1 MLATTSTTKERFS
14 VTTATLPLIQ
24 QSDPPK
30 ISYLLTVGSD
40 AKTVKGEKLG
50 FLTGIQ
56 YLAPSTVSGIVN
68 LCPKASEGCQIA
80 CLNTAGRAAFDTQ
93 IEIAR
98 INKTIWFVRYKPQYW
113 QKLVANIK
121 SLIRK
126 ADREGLIPV
135 IRLNGT
141 SDNLYER
148 ITIKGTEFD
157 GLTIFEAFPEV
168 QFYDYSK
175 YTYSERPNLPDNYH
189 LTYSFSEDTTPEI
202 LADNLDNGRN
212 VAIVFNVCKL
222 GNKGKCHTKC
232 KCELPQSWNGYKVI
246 SGDDSDIRFLDD
258 QGVIVGLHAKGDA
271 RTDDSG
277 FVVKAVK

>member
-1 MLATTSTTKERFS
+1 M
-14 VTTATLPLIQ
+14 TTATLPLIQ

-40 AKTVKGEKLG
+40 AKTVKGEKLV

-80 CLNTAGRAAFDTQ
+80 CLNTAGRAAFDTH

-113 QKLVANIK
+113 AKLVANIK

-126 ADREGLIPV
+126 AEKLGLTPV

-141 SDNLYER
+141 SDILWER
-148 ITIKGTEFD
+148 ARIKGTEFD
-157 GLTIFEAFPEV
+157 GLTIFEAFPEI
-168 QFYDYSK
+168 QFYDYTK
-175 YTYSERPNLPDNYH
+175 YTYSERSENLPNNYH

-232 KCELPQSWNGYKVI
+232 KCALPETWNGYKVI

-277 FVVKAVK
+277 FVVKA

>member
-1 MLATTSTTKERFS
+1 M
-14 VTTATLPLIQ
+14 TTATLPLIQ
-24 QSDPPK
+24 QSPPN

-68 LCPKASEGCQIA
+68 LCPKASEGCKIA

-113 QKLVANIK
+113 AKLVSNIK

-157 GLTIFEAFPEV
+157 GLTIFEAFPEI
-168 QFYDYSK
+168 QFYDYTK
-175 YTYSERPNLPDNYH
+175 YTYSERSENLSNNYH
-189 LTYSFSEDTTPEI
+189 LTYSYSEDTTPEI

-232 KCELPQSWNGYKVI
+232 KCALPETWNGYTVI

-258 QGVIVGLHAKGDA
+258 KGVIVGLHAKGDA

-277 FVVKAVK
+277 FVVKA

>member
-1 MLATTSTTKERFS
+1 MTTTTLTEKQIANIPNWYFGP
-14 VTTATLPLIQ
+14 T
-24 QSDPPK
+24 PPK

-68 LCPKASEGCQIA
+68 LCPKASEGCKIA
-80 CLNTAGRAAFDTQ
+80 CLNTAGRAAFDTH

-113 QKLVANIK
+113 AKLVANIK

-126 ADREGLIPV
+126 AEKLGLTPV

-141 SDNLYER
+141 SDILWER
-148 ITIKGTEFD
+148 AKIKGTEFD
-157 GLTIFEAFPEV
+157 GLTIFEAFPKLT
-168 QFYDYSK
+168 FYDYTK
-175 YTYSERPNLPDNYH
+175 YTFSERSEKLPNNYH

-232 KCELPQSWNGYKVI
+232 KCALPESWNGYKVI

-277 FVVKAVK
+277 FAVKAVK

>member
-1 MLATTSTTKERFS
+1 M
-14 VTTATLPLIQ
+14 TTATLPLIQ
-24 QSDPPK
+24 QSPPK

-68 LCPKASEGCQIA
+68 LCPKASEGCKIA
-80 CLNTAGRAAFDTQ
+80 CLNTAGRAAFDTH

-113 QKLVANIK
+113 AKLVANIK

-126 ADREGLIPV
+126 AKKLGLIPV

-141 SDNLYER
+141 SDILWER
-148 ITIKGTEFD
+148 VKIKGTEFD
-157 GLTIFEAFPEV
+157 GLTIFQAFPEI
-168 QFYDYSK
+168 QFYDYTK
-175 YTYSERPNLPDNYH
+175 YTFSERANLPNNYH

-232 KCELPQSWNGYKVI
+232 KCELPETWNGYTVI
-246 SGDDSDIRFLDD
+246 PGDDSDVRFMDPI
-258 QGVIVGLHAKGDA
+258 GVIIGLRAKGDA

-277 FVVKAVK
+277 FVIKA